1 MAECLFKAEVASMGD
16 KPLEVG
22 VGQQVL
28 RKFLVRKYPNKITN
42 EKDLS
47 ENIQKYFQKILRKY
61 LTEYILKLLCTCW
74 GRKLLRS
81 TLAGFPGKEC
91 CVVENFDC

>member
-1 MAECLFKAEVASMGD
+1 MAECLFKAEVASMRD

-47 ENIQKYFQKILRKY
+47 EYSEIFPEDPEKIFVKVHFD
-61 LTEYILKLLCTCW
+61 ISGHLLW
-74 GRKLLRS
+74 
-81 TLAGFPGKEC
+81 
-91 CVVENFDC
+91 